1 MGLWVCGFK
10 ALNRFFKFNKI
21 YLALHSHGV
30 DFKLPCCRACDDL
43 KSWEILSEDCL
54 SAESA
59 SSAAPNFLK
68 QRRKQA
74 VGGALFFG
82 YFLLSKQKKV
92 TRMSRDSDKLDWRNI
107 W

>member
-1 MGLWVCGFK
+1 MPFTGT
-10 ALNRFFKFNKI
+10 
-21 YLALHSHGV
+21 
-30 DFKLPCCRACDDL
+30 CDDL
-43 KSWEILSEDCL
+43 KSWEVLSEDCL

-92 TRMSRDSDKLDWRNI
+92 TRLKAKNNIRSQPCKLYLQGNLLINAFAISNAPFSELLGFVVFR
-107 W
+107 